1 MAAVKR
7 MKQAFNLCSSSEA
20 ISDKEKDYLHFY
32 CAVRSIL
39 FKLTKG
45 DAPDISQMNARVR
58 ELLEG
63 AIQSD
68 GIEELFETGKHIS
81 VDITEH

>member
-1 MAAVKR
+1 LRK
-7 MKQAFNLCSSSEA
+7 KPL
-20 ISDKEKDYLHFY
+20 
-32 CAVRSIL
+32 L

-68 GIEELFETGKHIS
+68 GIEELFETGKFLSEIPSLELHRLNVCFMRLPAAIKRVSKSS
-81 VDITEH
+81 VS

>member
-7 MKQAFNLCSSSEA
+7 MKQAFNLFSSSEKF
-20 ISDKEKDYLHFY
+20 SDEDKDYIHFY

-45 DAPDISQMNARVR
+45 DAPVSYTHLDVYKRQNIN
-58 ELLEG
+58 
-63 AIQSD
+63 
-68 GIEELFETGKHIS
+68 
-81 VDITEH
+81 